1 MKKIIALCLS
11 LLLVTAIAGC
21 SENDGIKNTIEG
33 NMKTY
38 YEMSDGTWVCNDI
51 SYEHRLEITGRM
63 NNAARDTTFVYL
75 SNLENITFEQALMG
89 SLLSSNLN
97 ARFSVEDAVLVEMS
111 SEQ

>member
-33 NMKTY
+33 NLKTY
-38 YEMSDGTWVCNDI
+38 CEMSDGTWLCNDI

-63 NNAARDTTFVYL
+63 NNATRDTTYVYL
-75 SNLENITFEQALMG
+75 SNLESITFEQACMASG
-89 SLLSSNLN
+89 LSSHLN
-97 ARFSVEDAVLVEMS
+97 AYFSAEDAVLVEIR
-111 SEQ
+111 SE